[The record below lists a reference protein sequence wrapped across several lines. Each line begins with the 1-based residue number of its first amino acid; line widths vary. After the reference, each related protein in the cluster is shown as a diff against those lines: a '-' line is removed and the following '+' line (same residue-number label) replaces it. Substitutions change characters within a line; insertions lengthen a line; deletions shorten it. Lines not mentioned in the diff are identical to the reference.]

1 MRALN
6 PKALATEQ
14 NEEEKKNKKVN
25 SQSTSDSKDGLSE
38 SQQRYETN
46 FNVKGMEKERG
57 GMENNKNDHLI
68 SSIYAYFYDCLYIEN
83 QG

>member
-38 SQQRYETN
+38 S
-46 FNVKGMEKERG
+46 
-57 GMENNKNDHLI
+57 
-68 SSIYAYFYDCLYIEN
+68 
-83 QG
+83 